1 MADSIVKYVADGSTS
16 EFSITFPYINRADV
30 TVLVSGVAA
39 AHTFLNDTTITL
51 TSTPEINAIVAIKRQ
66 TSKVPLVD
74 FTDGSTLF

>member
-51 TSTPEINAIVAIKRQ
+51 TSTPRNQRDCCYKTANFEGAVGRFHRWFNTI
-66 TSKVPLVD
+66 
-74 FTDGSTLF
+74 